1 MNKTK
6 QKIIIKE
13 SFSQTHI
20 VKPLNK
26 VILKNQRNN
35 SFYKFKIE
43 NNDFNPTKFSK
54 TFGMNNQLLPIRSR
68 SRQNTIN
75 KRIVITSPNTKN
87 ETMYVNSIKM
97 KKAKLNPIKTKL
109 ITKNFQIKDT
119 EDMKEI
125 RKFDQEIKQM
135 NQGAIINI
143 NHNINHNI
151 QINVSDK
158 KLIDDDSVF
167 QSKTSNNI
175 DDEVISFTISDD
187 SSDKNST
194 SKINKNQFKK
204 FCMEIERKLN
214 LKTKV

>member
-187 SSDKNST
+187 SSEKNST

>member
-125 RKFDQEIKQM
+125 RKIDQEIKQM

-187 SSDKNST
+187 SSEKNST

-204 FCMEIERKLN
+204 FCMDIEKKLN

>member
-75 KRIVITSPNTKN
+75 KRIVITSPNIKN

-125 RKFDQEIKQM
+125 RKIDQEIKQM

-187 SSDKNST
+187 SSEKNST
-194 SKINKNQFKK
+194 SKINQNQFKK
-204 FCMEIERKLN
+204 FCMDIEKKLN

>member
-20 VKPLNK
+20 EKPLNR

-75 KRIVITSPNTKN
+75 KRIVITSPNTNN

-97 KKAKLNPIKTKL
+97 KKAKLNPIKKKL
-109 ITKNFQIKDT
+109 ITKNFQIKDN
-119 EDMKEI
+119 DMKEI
-125 RKFDQEIKQM
+125 KKIEKEIKQM

-151 QINVSDK
+151 QINVSEK

-175 DDEVISFTISDD
+175 DDEVISFSISDD
-187 SSDKNST
+187 SSEKNSS
-194 SKINKNQFKK
+194 SKINPNQFKK
-204 FCMEIERKLN
+204 FCMDIEKKLN
-214 LKTKV
+214 LNTKV

>member
-97 KKAKLNPIKTKL
+97 KNVKLNPIKKKL

-125 RKFDQEIKQM
+125 RKIDQEIKQM

-187 SSDKNST
+187 SSEKNST

-204 FCMEIERKLN
+204 FCMDIEKKLN

>member
-13 SFSQTHI
+13 SYSQTHI
-20 VKPLNK
+20 IKPLNK

-54 TFGMNNQLLPIRSR
+54 TFGMNNQLLPIRSK

-75 KRIVITSPNTKN
+75 KRIVITSPNTNN
-87 ETMYVNSIKM
+87 ETMYANTIKM
-97 KKAKLNPIKTKL
+97 KKAKLNPIKKKL
-109 ITKNFQIKDT
+109 ITKNFQIIDN

-125 RKFDQEIKQM
+125 KKIDQKIKEL
-135 NQGAIINI
+135 NTGAIINI

-151 QINVSDK
+151 QINVSEK

-167 QSKTSNNI
+167 QSKTSNNL
-175 DDEVISFTISDD
+175 DDDVISFTISDD
-187 SSDKNST
+187 SSEKNSST
-194 SKINKNQFKK
+194 KINQIQFKK
-204 FCMEIERKLN
+204 FCMDIEKKLN